1 MPTPASGSFSRWPT
15 HTRALAPKETIPV
28 AHTYPAW
35 WQLSESGRAMLA
47 DLRAA
52 IEEMDEIN
60 RWAADDEMAE
70 DARFADEENEAAEH
84 EAATQA
90 IALAGGNF
98 EAAFTDPDD
107 VAAQERMGTALRAA
121 LIKAIENWDAGR

>member
-1 MPTPASGSFSRWPT
+1 
-15 HTRALAPKETIPV
+15 
-28 AHTYPAW
+28 
-35 WQLSESGRAMLA
+35 
-47 DLRAA
+47 
-52 IEEMDEIN
+52 
-60 RWAADDEMAE
+60 MAE